1 MSRPSTARM
10 AQTHLQLHREVHQMT
25 HQTRRRWVR
34 LRTTLYLI
42 GPGLGLVLIAAVLVV
57 VSR

>member
-1 MSRPSTARM
+1 M